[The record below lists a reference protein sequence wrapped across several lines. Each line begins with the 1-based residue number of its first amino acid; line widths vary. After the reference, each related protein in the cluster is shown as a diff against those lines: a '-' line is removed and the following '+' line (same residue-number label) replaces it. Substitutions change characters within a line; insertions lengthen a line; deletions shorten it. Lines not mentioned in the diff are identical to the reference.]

1 MNDGKLDTLIV
12 LFNMLVE
19 SYRSLEHN
27 TRGEPDKVVSL
38 AKWRILN
45 RLHDRNETLYY
56 RVRLGCN
63 ALSGIGGQCKLVLIP
78 GVFGFEIFEL
88 ILQLFSSGPY

>member
-1 MNDGKLDTLIV
+1 MN
-12 LFNMLVE
+12 

-27 TRGEPDKVVSL
+27 TKGEPESVVSL

-56 RVRLGCN
+56 RVRYRHSTINVPDGTVPAAYSSFFFWKIVKIPFAYSC
-63 ALSGIGGQCKLVLIP
+63 LVK
-78 GVFGFEIFEL
+78 FYFEI
-88 ILQLFSSGPY
+88 IA